1 MKDKKSKKTVL
12 KTEYR
17 ELKHEKD
24 ICVYID
30 EKTYLP
36 IPKEQYDKII
46 NTLHIDSL
54 AGREVTFEC
63 GCENDI
69 VDCPMDCFYTIS
81 VNDKRFFL
89 NRYALPVP
97 LEHEDE

>member
-1 MKDKKSKKTVL
+1 MKDKKSKKTVS

-17 ELKHEKD
+17 ELKHKKD

-63 GCENDI
+63 GILKNDTA
-69 VDCPMDCFYTIS
+69 VLNGVVLTLGS
-81 VNDKRFFL
+81 V
-89 NRYALPVP
+89 
-97 LEHEDE
+97 